1 MFLTWEEYLGDEV
14 FFVFTLVVKLGIR
27 ILTEVLRGVGY
38 VFVIGLGTVYG
49 IVKEVL
55 IVEYWLWFGCVYIE
69 NFGREVVIFTL

>member
-69 NFGREVVIFTL
+69 NFVREVVIFTL